1 MFCEDHQVFQVAVYC
16 FVTRLTYC
24 NLSEHLS
31 PRLLPESVEWLCA
44 NNRIAEAE
52 RIIRNAAKLNNI
64 TMPDKIL
71 AGSGTG
77 DGDKADDP
85 DRKKGNALME
95 KLRNLRKKKEKK
107 KEGDARYTV
116 IDIFRNRRLVINT
129 LCMSF
134 CWSVNPLV
142 HKVAKMVT

>member
-71 AGSGTG
+71 ARVDANHNEEDDD
-77 DGDKADDP
+77 DGEM
-85 DRKKGNALME
+85 KGAQPLE
-95 KLRNLRKKKEKK
+95 KFRNSRNSSELKKKE
-107 KEGDARYTV
+107 EVGAHYSVT
-116 IDIFRNRRLVINT
+116 DIFRNRHLTINI
-129 LCMSF
+129 LCLAF
-134 CWSVNPLV
+134 AW
-142 HKVAKMVT
+142 